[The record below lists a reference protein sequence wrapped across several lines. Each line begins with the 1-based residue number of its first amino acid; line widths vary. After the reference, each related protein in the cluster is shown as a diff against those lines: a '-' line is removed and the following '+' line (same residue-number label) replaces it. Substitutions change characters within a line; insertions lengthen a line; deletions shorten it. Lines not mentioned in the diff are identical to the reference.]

1 MIADF
6 NEEFLNAIDAAYT
19 IYPDIKGKI
28 EGISVIWELEHCL
41 GKLSVRERDYVF
53 MFNPKL
59 MSLQTISHEVAHMVC
74 VALDKPVDH
83 GIEFQIIENM
93 IMEYCS
99 NIEPHKHEKIMK
111 IMEEY
116 FV

>member
-1 MIADF
+1 MNADYT
-6 NEEFLNAIDAAYT
+6 EEFLNAIDAAYT
-19 IYPDIKGKI
+19 LYPDIRNEI
-28 EGISVIWELEHCL
+28 EGISVIWELEHGL
-41 GKLSVRERDYVF
+41 GKLAVVERDYIF

-59 MSLQTISHEVAHMVC
+59 MSLGTVHHEVAHMVC
-74 VALDKPVDH
+74 VALDKPVNH

-99 NIEPHKHEKIMK
+99 NIEPHKHEKIM
-111 IMEEY
+111 EEY